1 MLYRKARDEWEQQLK
16 DLKLAA
22 KMRAEASHVT
32 AKEEQKV
39 KKELQKKQRENKRK
53 NSTEEEDVP
62 TPVLQAKEL
71 IVLRSEEKGKRK
83 RSTTTTSNVDV
94 EVQVFGGDDDHE
106 EEEDAKEMDE
116 NLDGEAATTVTG
128 GSNGSAGAKKRKI
141 SKRSGLIS
149 SRSSRNFQNVA
160 DKLDAAKR
168 ARAEVL
174 PRGNTENNGGMFGA
188 SNKNFF
194 GLEGKAKSISEVDR
208 AMKRKRKVQD

>member
-39 KKELQKKQRENKRK
+39 KKELQKKERENKRK
-53 NSTEEEDVP
+53 NSTEEENVP
-62 TPVLQAKEL
+62 TPVVQAKEL
-71 IVLRSEEKGKRK
+71 IVLRSEDKGKRK
-83 RSTTTTSNVDV
+83 RSTTTSNVDV
-94 EVQVFGGDDDHE
+94 EVQVFGGDDDHK
-106 EEEDAKEMDE
+106 EEEDAEEMDE
-116 NLDGEAATTVTG
+116 NLDGEVATTATG
-128 GSNGSAGAKKRKI
+128 GSTGAKKRKI

-174 PRGNTENNGGMFGA
+174 PRGNTENYGGMFGA

-194 GLEGKAKSISEVDR
+194 GLEGTAKSISEVDR
-208 AMKRKRKVQD
+208 AMKRKRKV